1 MRIFGITIPDEKQ
14 AQYALTE
21 IYGIGLSRAQS
32 LLDEAGIAR
41 DTKTKDISEADEKK
55 LRELIEAL
63 TLEGDLRRVKSQ
75 NIKRLIDIDSYRGN
89 RHSRSLPSRGQRTK
103 TNNRTRRGNK
113 RSTMGSGKIKVS
125 KT

>member
-14 AQYALTE
+14 AQYALTA

-32 LLDEAGIAR
+32 LLDQASIAR

-63 TLEGDLRRVKSQ
+63 TLEGDLRRQRSQ
-75 NIKRLIDIDSYRGN
+75 NVKRLIDIDSYRGN
-89 RHSRSLPSRGQRTK
+89 RHSRGLPSRGQRTK

>member
-1 MRIFGITIPDEKQ
+1 MRIFGITIKDEKQ
-14 AQYALTE
+14 AQYALTD

-32 LLDEAGIAR
+32 LLDQAGIAP

-55 LRELIEAL
+55 LRELIEKL
-63 TLEGDLRRVKSQ
+63 TLEGDLRREKSQ
-75 NIKRLIDIDSYRGN
+75 NIKRLIDIDSYRGG
-89 RHSRSLPSRGQRTK
+89 RHTRGLPSRGQRTK